1 MCTLFEDEEATP
13 AVLTFRWET
22 KAGEMV
28 SLAALPVGGGEGGGG
43 EDPVGADGAGPLV
56 RMRSFLCLFLG
67 APFPPTIFFLSSSR
81 GARGAGEPGSPLHRI
96 ALWEVSG

>member
-1 MCTLFEDEEATP
+1 M
-13 AVLTFRWET
+13 LTFRWET
-22 KAGEMV
+22 KAGEVV
-28 SLAALPVGGGEGGGG
+28 SLAALLVGGEGGGG
-43 EDPVGADGAGPLV
+43 EDLVGADGAGLLV

-67 APFPPTIFFLSSSR
+67 ALFLSTTSLLSSSR